1 MAGSERKTQ
10 FVSAVVYVHDAEG
23 ALGRFLRALTGALEA
38 LFENY
43 EVVCVDDASTDGSA
57 GVIRAVAAE
66 RPQTVIS
73 VVSLGVFHGVE
84 RAMRAGVDTAIGDF
98 VYTFERPGIP
108 LEARMV
114 AEVFERACEGHD
126 VVSAVPAGGGELSSR
141 LFYDVFNR
149 FSTLP
154 GPLGTEL
161 FTLLT
166 RRAIN
171 RVGALT
177 SSTPLA
183 KAAYAS
189 SGLSRSSV
197 AYEVDLASEPAGFS
211 RERRERA
218 IDSLLFYT
226 SVGYQAAKTLSLI
239 MLGVTLLSLVYAV
252 AVFLTGRPVEGW
264 TTTIV
269 LVSFCFAGLFLLMVL
284 IVKYLSLILS
294 QLVRK
299 SDYVIGDIRK
309 VTGGKQR

>member
-1 MAGSERKTQ
+1 MAETDKRKQ
-10 FVSAVVYVHDAEG
+10 FVSAVVYVHDAE
-23 ALGRFLRALTGALEA
+23 AVAGRFLRTLARSLDDM
-38 LFENY
+38 FENY
-43 EVVCVDDASTDGSA
+43 EVVCVDDASSDGSA
-57 GVIRAVAAE
+57 DVIRAVAAE
-66 RPQTVIS
+66 HPQTVFS
-73 VVSLGVFHGVE
+73 VVTLGVFHGVE
-84 RAMRAGVDTAIGDF
+84 RAMRAGIDTAIGDF
-98 VYTFERPGIP
+98 VLTFERPGVP
-108 LEARMV
+108 LEPRMI
-114 AEVFERACEGHD
+114 AEVFERSTEGYD
-126 VVSAVPAGGGELSSR
+126 VVSAVPARGGELSSR

-154 GPLGTEL
+154 SNLETEL
-161 FTLLT
+161 FTLVT
-166 RRAIN
+166 RRAVN

-177 SSTPLA
+177 ASTPLV

-189 SGLSRSSV
+189 SGLARSSI
-197 AYEVDLASEPAGFS
+197 AYEVDLGSEPAGFS

-239 MLGVTLLSLVYAV
+239 MLAVTLLSLVYAV

-284 IVKYLSLILS
+284 IVKYLSLTLS

-309 VTGGKQR
+309 VTGGKAR